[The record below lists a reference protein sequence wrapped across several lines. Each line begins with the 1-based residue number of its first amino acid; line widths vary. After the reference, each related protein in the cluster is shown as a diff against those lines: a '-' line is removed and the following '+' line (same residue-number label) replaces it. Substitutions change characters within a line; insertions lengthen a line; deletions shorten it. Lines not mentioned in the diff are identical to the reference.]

1 MLERCDAAQS
11 AQRSPTAAS
20 SAKRRLQPLRSN
32 KRLFDDVGTLRRG
45 AARAA
50 RAAVTHGC
58 GLREALVANNER
70 ARNVGVG

>member
-50 RAAVTHGC
+50 VTHGC

>member
-11 AQRSPTAAS
+11 AQRSPTAAA
-20 SAKRRLQPLRSN
+20 SAKPLRSN
-32 KRLFDDVGTLRRG
+32 KRLFDNVGTLRRG

-50 RAAVTHGC
+50 VPHGC

-70 ARNVGVG
+70 SRNVGVG

>member
-20 SAKRRLQPLRSN
+20 SAKRRLHSN

-45 AARAA
+45 AA